1 MTFEM
6 FGQLLGGIGMF
17 LLGMQLLTNGMKNA
31 AGRSLKKAL
40 EFATRSRL
48 RGLVSGTLITALVQS
63 SSAVTVATLGFV
75 NAGLLTLGQSIAVI
89 YGCNIGTTMVGWLVA
104 TIGFKIQISAFA
116 LPIIGMGMLLQVIG
130 KQQRIS
136 HLGTALVGFGVF
148 FIGLDFMRAGF
159 DGLSDDF
166 QLAALGTGVLALG
179 LFVIAGFVMT
189 FLMQA
194 SAAVM
199 AIALSLVYTE
209 SITMSAA
216 AAVVIGAN
224 LGTTTTA
231 ILASIGATANAK
243 RISAAHVAFNLLT
256 GGVGLVLL
264 MLLAGRLDALNPQ
277 QYDLVILLAL
287 FHTLFNVMGVV
298 LMWPLTTPLERF
310 LLTRFR
316 SQEED
321 EARPRFIDKT
331 IINTPTLAIEAIS
344 LELSRVSQLSSRL
357 AREAISSERN
367 ASAKL
372 EQQAKGI
379 QYLIGKIAEFNQE
392 IGRQNLSPD
401 IHEVLPISM
410 RVMRYYSE
418 VTRLSAKLP
427 EFYSMVDQMEN
438 KSVKQAIFN
447 FQKQVISLIDLC
459 EIKEESSV
467 QGTQGHQ
474 LVLTL
479 EKEYQNLKSL
489 LLEQSTLG
497 HLSSDESIALLDAVS
512 HINRLAEQVEKG
524 ARYWSYA
531 TPAAQRAPLA
541 MPTAATH

>member
-209 SITMSAA
+209 SITISAA

>member
-136 HLGTALVGFGVF
+136 HLGTALVGFGIF

-367 ASAKL
+367 ATAKL

-447 FQKQVISLIDLC
+447 FQKEVVSLIDLC

>member
-136 HLGTALVGFGVF
+136 HLGTALVGFGIF

-199 AIALSLVYTE
+199 AIALSLVYTD

-256 GGVGLVLL
+256 GCVGLVLL
-264 MLLAGRLDALNPQ
+264 MLLAGQLDALNPQ

-367 ASAKL
+367 ATAKL

-427 EFYSMVDQMEN
+427 EFYSMLDQVEN

-447 FQKQVISLIDLC
+447 YQKQVIALIDLC
-459 EIKEESSV
+459 EIKEGSSV

-479 EKEYQNLKSL
+479 EKEYQTLKSL

-497 HLSSDESIALLDAVS
+497 HLSSEDSIALLDAVS

-541 MPTAATH
+541 MPTAATN

>member
-136 HLGTALVGFGVF
+136 HLGTALVGFGIF

-199 AIALSLVYTE
+199 AIALSLVHTE

-231 ILASIGATANAK
+231 ILASIGATSNAK

-256 GGVGLVLL
+256 GAVGLVLL

-287 FHTLFNVMGVV
+287 FHTLFNVMGVI

-344 LELSRVSQLSSRL
+344 LELGRVSQLSSRL

-379 QYLIGKIAEFNQE
+379 QYLISKIAEFNQE

-427 EFYSMVDQMEN
+427 EFYSMVDQIEN

-447 FQKQVISLIDLC
+447 FQKQVVSLIDLC
-459 EIKEESSV
+459 EIQEESSV